1 MATEETKYDV
11 IIVGGGIGGGALA
24 TVLARA
30 GKSVLAIEK
39 STAYRDRV
47 RGEWIAM
54 WGVEELKTL
63 GLYDDFIAAGGH
75 HLTRHINYS
84 DEHTQEESEAAEIP
98 LGAMTPGVPGP
109 MTIGHPA
116 SCNLLNE
123 LAQKAGATV
132 LRGVDDVKVNVGESP
147 SVSYLHDGSWHDAS
161 ARIIVGA
168 DGRGSAVRKAL
179 GIELHIDE
187 QHHLFSGMLVEN
199 ATGFPDDLQVTGSEN
214 DVHFLVFPQG
224 NGRARLYLGYPSD
237 QAKRLAGDGG
247 PQAFLD
253 AFKLK
258 SLPYSDAIV
267 NSTPAGPCNSY
278 PNQDAWT
285 DKPYAQG
292 GVLIGD
298 AAGYNDPIIG
308 QGLSITYR
316 DVRIVR
322 DILLANDHWTNP
334 DIFAPYAEER
344 AERMRKLR
352 FAAKMQSIYHN
363 EFGAEATA
371 RRKRASDRRTEDPT
385 LQLPLIATLIG
396 PDKVPAPL
404 FDDSVLE
411 KLFGTPA
418 IEEFT
423 SGAHL

>member
-1 MATEETKYDV
+1 MTLESKYDAV
-11 IIVGGGIGGGALA
+11 IVGGGIGGGALA

-30 GKSVLAIEK
+30 GKNILVLEK
-39 STAYRDRV
+39 STVHRDRV

-54 WGVEELKTL
+54 WGCEELKTL

-84 DEHTQEESEAAEIP
+84 DEHTREESEAAAIP
-98 LGAMTPGVPGP
+98 LEAMTPGVPGP

-132 LRGVDDVKVNVGESP
+132 LRGVDDVKITAGASP
-147 SVSYLHDGSWHDAS
+147 SVSYTRDGSWHKVAC
-161 ARIIVGA
+161 RIIVGA
-168 DGRGSAVRKAL
+168 DGRGSHVRQAL

-187 QHHLFSGMLVEN
+187 QHHLFSGMLVED
-199 ATGFPDDLQVTGSEN
+199 AEDFPDDLQAIGSEN

-237 QAKRLAGDGG
+237 QARRLAGDGG
-247 PQAFLD
+247 QQAFLE

-258 SLPYSDAIV
+258 TLPYSDAIV

-322 DILLANDHWTNP
+322 DILLANDDWSNP
-334 DIFAPYAEER
+334 EIFAPYAEER

-363 EFGAEATA
+363 EFGEEATA
-371 RRKRASDRRTEDPT
+371 RRKRAADRRAADPT

-396 PDKVPAPL
+396 PEKVPAPL

-411 KLFGTPA
+411 KLFA
-418 IEEFT
+418 
-423 SGAHL
+423 